1 MAKKISASV
10 GKNGKNKPE
19 DVQVVQELLNDFTK
33 MCGFKKLDVDG
44 QVGPKTISAIAEFQ
58 KSAVGMSKPDSRVD
72 PGGPSFTTLSKGPKK
87 AEAEAKKAEEAEKE
101 KKEKEEAKKAKSEEK
116 EKEDSKPQVKGDT
129 RGIDKKILGLLE
141 AVSAHY
147 GKTIVVECGKQDAS
161 NTDGDLLW
169 QDWLSKLDRGKRHP
183 ALKKDN
189 QLREELDHLY
199 NDVKKDDFIKLLS
212 KKSGADSKAASVT
225 LRDTPSTSSEI
236 PIRRCWLPCPPS
248 SGTRTRET

>member
-1 MAKKISASV
+1 M
-10 GKNGKNKPE
+10 
-19 DVQVVQELLNDFTK
+19 
-33 MCGFKKLDVDG
+33 
-44 QVGPKTISAIAEFQ
+44 
-58 KSAVGMSKPDSRVD
+58 
-72 PGGPSFTTLSKGPKK
+72 
-87 AEAEAKKAEEAEKE
+87 
-101 KKEKEEAKKAKSEEK
+101 
-116 EKEDSKPQVKGDT
+116 
-129 RGIDKKILGLLE
+129 LE

-212 KKSGADSKAASVT
+212 KKSGADSKAASAHASGHAVDLKRNT
-225 LRDTPSTSSEI
+225 DSKMLAALSSILRYEDEGDVIHFDDVGKNVP
-236 PIRRCWLPCPPS
+236 
-248 SGTRTRET
+248 RTITEDMKKKWK